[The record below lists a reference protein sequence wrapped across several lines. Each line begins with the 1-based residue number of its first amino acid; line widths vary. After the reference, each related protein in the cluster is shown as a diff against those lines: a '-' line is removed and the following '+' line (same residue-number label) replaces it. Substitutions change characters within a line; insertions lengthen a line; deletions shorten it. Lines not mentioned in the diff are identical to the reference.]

1 MPIKSYFIF
10 CLLFIFNS
18 SARADVMET
27 ARQAY
32 LAEQY
37 SEAEKIWV
45 KQAESGNATAQYNLA
60 LQYNSGKGLPR
71 NVPMSEHWLKQSANE
86 NLVDAYASL
95 NNKVLQPGQGYQ
107 VNFDTGPEYWLKSQ
121 QPGSYTIQIASSR
134 NKSLIE
140 KYYTEL
146 GVQRLGGY
154 FQYKRDGALWYVLV
168 YGSYETVA
176 QANSAITGLP
186 ENLRKWTPWV
196 RKIGQLQKLST
207 NL

>member
-10 CLLFIFNS
+10 FLFLVFTAVS
-18 SARADVMET
+18 HADDMQI

-32 LAEQY
+32 QAGQY

-60 LQYNSGKGLPR
+60 LQYKSGKGLTQ
-71 NVPMSEHWLKQSANE
+71 NVPMSEHWLKQSANQSQVE
-86 NLVDAYASL
+86 AYVAL
-95 NNKVLQPGQGYQ
+95 NNKVLQPGQGTQ
-107 VNFDTGPEYWLKSQ
+107 VSFDTGPEYWLKSQ
-121 QPGSYTIQIASSR
+121 EPGSYTIQIASSR
-134 NKSLIE
+134 NKNLIE

-168 YGSYETVA
+168 YGSYDSVA
-176 QANSAITGLP
+176 QANTAISGLP
-186 ENLRKWTPWV
+186 EDLRKWTPWV